1 MGKVKCGAPKRLK
14 KARAKRSLDSREL
27 KPFDLKPLEERVR
40 VEVIKEAV
48 LRLKNVDLQ
57 NKGEFEFLLPVP
69 KPGKRVIIK
78 STAGHGERIERLVEV
93 WEGKLEYEDFLKMFP
108 DVIEVL

>member
-1 MGKVKCGAPKRLK
+1 MGKAKVPKRLK
-14 KARAKRSLDSREL
+14 KAKAKRSSGEL

-40 VEVIKEAV
+40 VEVIKEAI
-48 LRLKNVDLQ
+48 LRLKDAKLE

-69 KPGKRVIIK
+69 NPGKRVVIK
-78 STAGHGERIERLVEV
+78 STAGHGERIKRLVEV

-108 DVIEVL
+108 DVIEV